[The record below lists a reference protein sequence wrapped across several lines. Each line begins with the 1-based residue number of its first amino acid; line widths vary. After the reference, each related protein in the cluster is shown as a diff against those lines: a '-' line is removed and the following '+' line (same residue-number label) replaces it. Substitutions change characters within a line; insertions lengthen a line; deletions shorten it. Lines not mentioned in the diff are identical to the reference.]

1 MKKVLLFLIFATVL
15 LSSCSDE
22 ALLDRNERRLTGTW
36 KFERVTFREDWAI
49 SRDHVL
55 GFYEG
60 DRITFNDDYTAIY
73 SDDSR
78 RALFDG
84 DWSIFLGRGD
94 DGNDNVNI
102 EVQFYDHINDEIF
115 SYFAEV
121 TFLTHRKMKM
131 TVFTDDGRYRYKLLK
146 D

>member
-1 MKKVLLFLIFATVL
+1 MKKVLLYLLLGTVL
-15 LSSCSDE
+15 LSSCTDD
-22 ALLDRNERRLTGTW
+22 AILNRKERRLTGTW
-36 KFERVTFREDWAI
+36 KFERVTFRQDWEI
-49 SRDHVL
+49 FPDNVL

-60 DRITFNDDYTAIY
+60 DRITFYDDYTALY
-73 SDDSR
+73 NDDSQ

-84 DWSIFLGRGD
+84 DWSIFLERDVD
-94 DGNDNVNI
+94 DDRCIYIDVR
-102 EVQFYDHINDEIF
+102 FYDHVNNEEF

-146 D
+146 E